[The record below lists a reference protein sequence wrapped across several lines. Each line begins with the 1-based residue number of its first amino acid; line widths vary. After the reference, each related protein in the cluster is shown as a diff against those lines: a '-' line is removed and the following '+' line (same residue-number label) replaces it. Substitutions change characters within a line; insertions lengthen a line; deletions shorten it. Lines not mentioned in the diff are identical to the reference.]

1 MNTSTVPARDD
12 RSASSFSFAAC
23 SASTSRLTLI
33 PVISSNSGTSG
44 LSASTNWCETR
55 RALTEPPS
63 CCFQSNSCETAA
75 VEALNNAAPAKAD
88 IQLPDFNGLR
98 WSNLIL
104 VSSPFFCRV
113 RIAGLPMQR
122 LVYTGHDLVEFRHL
136 MAETDELPVD
146 YVPRVL
152 NVGILLLADYQL
164 STVATFAD
172 TLQCA
177 TEQLGKGSC
186 ESILMSP
193 AGRPAISI
201 CGRSLITES
210 AQLWPENFSYLAIIG
225 DCSDRLGMPE
235 QTIQRYVQSADRLD
249 VPLVGMGNGV
259 ATLARFGL
267 LDGREACS
275 AAATLPKWTRQF
287 PGVIFRSGQLVVEDG
302 NRITSLGGV
311 VGGDLAAL
319 LLDRH
324 FGRRLARRAVAGI
337 LLDNTR
343 HPTAPPPSQFA
354 FSCPADGR
362 VAQAIDIM
370 NANIPDPVPLTAIAG
385 TVGLSTRQLDRLF
398 IAAIGSSGR
407 RAYLAIR
414 IDRALQ
420 LLSQTMLSVTE
431 IAHATGFV
439 DGAHLAKTLKGSE
452 GLTPSEI
459 RSGVATG
466 RHLGPGQSVGTS
478 MASTLQALA

>member
-1 MNTSTVPARDD
+1 
-12 RSASSFSFAAC
+12 
-23 SASTSRLTLI
+23 
-33 PVISSNSGTSG
+33 
-44 LSASTNWCETR
+44 
-55 RALTEPPS
+55 
-63 CCFQSNSCETAA
+63 
-75 VEALNNAAPAKAD
+75 
-88 IQLPDFNGLR
+88 
-98 WSNLIL
+98 
-104 VSSPFFCRV
+104 
-113 RIAGLPMQR
+113 MQR

-136 MAETDELPVD
+136 IPGTDELPVT

-164 STVATFAD
+164 STVATFSD

-177 TEQLGKGSC
+177 TGQLGKDSC

-225 DCSDRLGMPE
+225 DFNDRLGMPE

-249 VPLVGMGNGV
+249 VPLIGIGNGV

-287 PGVIFRSGQLVVEDG
+287 PGVTFRSGQLIVEDG
-302 NRITSLGGV
+302 NRITSLGGA

-324 FGRRLARRAVAGI
+324 FGRRFARRAIAGV
-337 LLDNTR
+337 LQDNPR

-354 FSCPADGR
+354 FSSPADGR
-362 VAQAIDIM
+362 VAQAIDVM

-385 TVGLSTRQLDRLF
+385 MVGLSTRQLDRLF
-398 IAAIGSSGR
+398 IAATGSSVR

-439 DGAHLAKTLKGSE
+439 DGAHLAKTLKRSE

-459 RSGVATG
+459 RSRVVEG
-466 RHLGPGQSVGTS
+466 RHLGP
-478 MASTLQALA
+478 ADR